1 MDNILETIF
10 KRRSIR
16 IYQEK
21 EVSQET
27 LKLLLQAAMAAPSAK
42 NSRPWEFVAINE
54 KEIMDKFR
62 DRLQYGKYNAP
73 AAIAVLANLKIA
85 QSDSSMRFWVE
96 DCSAAVENILIAA
109 AGLGLGTVW
118 IGSYPKEDVMNIER
132 EILGIPESIVPVA
145 LIYVGYPGE
154 EKPARTQYEESRVH
168 WQKYQSN

>member
-1 MDNILETIF
+1 MDNILDVIY

-16 IYQEK
+16 VYQEK
-21 EVSQET
+21 EVSQDT

-42 NSRPWEFVAINE
+42 NSRPWEFIAITE

-62 DRLQYGKYNAP
+62 AELKFGNYNAP
-73 AAIAVLANLKIA
+73 AAIAVLGNLKIA
-85 QSDSSMRFWVE
+85 QSDSSIRFWVQ

-118 IGSYPKEDVMNIER
+118 IGSYPKDDVIKIEQ
-132 EILGIPESIVPVA
+132 EILGIPEAIIPLA
-145 LIYVGYPGE
+145 IIYVGYPGE

-168 WQKYQSN
+168 WQRY

>member
-1 MDNILETIF
+1 MDNILDVIF

-16 IYQEK
+16 VYQEK
-21 EVSQET
+21 EISRDT

-42 NSRPWEFVAINE
+42 NGRPWEFIAITE
-54 KEIMDKFR
+54 KDILDKFR
-62 DRLQYGKYNAP
+62 ARLKYGNHNAP

-85 QSDSSMRFWVE
+85 QSDYSIRFWVQ

-109 AGLGLGTVW
+109 TGLGLGTVW
-118 IGSYPKEDVMNIER
+118 IGSYPQEDVIKIEQ
-132 EILGIPESIVPVA
+132 EILGIPESIVPLA

-168 WQKYQSN
+168 WQRY

>member
-1 MDNILETIF
+1 MDNILDVIF

-16 IYQEK
+16 VYQEK
-21 EVSQET
+21 EVSRDT

-42 NSRPWEFVAINE
+42 NSRPWEFIAITE
-54 KEIMDKFR
+54 KDILDKFR
-62 DRLQYGKYNAP
+62 ARLEYGNYNAP
-73 AAIAVLANLKIA
+73 AAIMVLANLKIA
-85 QSDSSMRFWVE
+85 QSDSSIRFWVQ

-118 IGSYPKEDVMNIER
+118 IGSYPKADVIKIEQ
-132 EILGIPESIVPVA
+132 EILGIPESIYPLA

-168 WQKYQSN
+168 WQRY